1 MSFNNNEEAVS
12 PVIGVILMVAI
23 TVILAAVIAVFVFGM
38 ADSMETT
45 HSVAVTAKMTDA
57 NTMMF
62 TLQGGADAST
72 IQDISVQFFKKDGT
86 LCKTAA
92 DIGLVNPTEGAV
104 GFDIFN
110 ETRNAYVWN
119 VTNIGESA
127 KLTGFNKD
135 GFKHGNMLVWANFND
150 GTRQQVLNKPT

>member
-72 IQDISVQFFKKDGT
+72 IQDISVQFFDKDGT
-86 LCKTAA
+86 LHVEAVP
-92 DIGLVNPTEGAV
+92 GLGVPAEDGV
-104 GFDIFN
+104 GFGPFDDT
-110 ETRNAYVWN
+110 TRYAYVWN
-119 VTNIGESA
+119 VKNIGESA
-127 KLTGFNKD
+127 KLTGFSKEE
-135 GFKHGNMLVWANFND
+135 FKHGNMLVWVSFND